1 MIVAVKP
8 SQSPHGPIAPETL
21 GSSLAPSKA
30 SAWRRWPWK
39 GTLRVLGQRFREDRL
54 GLTAGSLTFT
64 TLISLVPLL
73 TVMLAVFTAFP
84 MFSSFQV
91 ALEKYF
97 LQNLVPD
104 SIARP
109 VLAALTQF
117 ASKAHRIGVMGLFGL
132 VVTALALMLTI
143 DHTLNRIWRVPR
155 PRPLGQRVL
164 IYWAALTLGP
174 LLLGASLTL
183 TSYAFSV
190 SAGWVRAM
198 PSSMSQVAE
207 LIQFLL
213 FTASVA
219 GLFHYVPNTQV
230 RWTHAWAG
238 ALFVSIAF
246 ELAKKGLAWY
256 VSAVPAYA
264 TIYGAFAAVPI
275 LLLWIYLVWLIV
287 LWGAVIAAYAPSLT
301 MGVTD
306 GKDLVGQ
313 DFSLGVSL
321 LSCLDAA
328 RQQPDFGS
336 TCLELARQT
345 QSDPLRVA
353 QLLERMMH
361 WGWVRRLEEDSDPG
375 SADGAGARYV
385 LLADPSTTLAQP
397 MLDACLAA
405 PHPALDLLRQRWMW
419 HRLTLRDLIR

>member
-1 MIVAVKP
+1 MIVAMKI
-8 SQSPHGPIAPETL
+8 Q
-21 GSSLAPSKA
+21 
-30 SAWRRWPWK
+30 
-39 GTLRVLGQRFREDRL
+39 VLGQRFRQDRL

-104 SIARP
+104 SIAKP

-117 ASKAHRIGVMGLFGL
+117 ASKAHRLGALGLLGL
-132 VVTALALMLTI
+132 GVTALALMLTI

-174 LLLGASLTL
+174 LLLGGSLTL

-198 PSSMSQVAE
+198 PALMGQAVE
-207 LIQFLL
+207 VIQFLL

-219 GLFHYVPNTQV
+219 GLFHFVPNTHV
-230 RWTHAWAG
+230 RWRHAWAG
-238 ALFVSIAF
+238 AFFVSVAF
-246 ELAKKGLAWY
+246 ELAKKALAWY
-256 VSAVPAYA
+256 VGAVPAYSS
-264 TIYGAFAAVPI
+264 IYGAFAAVPI

-287 LWGAVIAAYAPSLT
+287 LWGAVIAAYAPSLSIT
-301 MGVTD
+301 TPQDFQGA
-306 GKDLVGQ
+306 GQ
-313 DFSLGVSL
+313 DFSLGVQL
-321 LSCLDAA
+321 LICLDEA
-328 RQQPDFGS
+328 RRTSPFGCTS
-336 TCLELARQT
+336 PQLTRQT
-345 QSDPLRVA
+345 LTDPLRVA
-353 QLLERMMH
+353 DLLERMVQ
-361 WGWVRRLEEDSDPG
+361 WGWVRRLEDEPDVQRGED
-375 SADGAGARYV
+375 AGPRYV
-385 LLADPSTTLAQP
+385 LLADPSLTPAQP
-397 MLDACLAA
+397 LLESCLAA
-405 PHPALDLLRQRWMW
+405 PSPVWAGLRERWMW
-419 HRLTLRDLIR
+419 SRLTLSDLMR